1 MSAEYCG
8 WQPEHP
14 EQLHPIKLNL
24 GFDLLPQVRRQRQ
37 EAWLRSSEAKG
48 HYYAQQY
55 YSLSRGGEL
64 TYFFSDESTA
74 QRFQAM
80 FGGQS
85 NSLVNHSD
93 KSPGTVQVNTD

>member
-1 MSAEYCG
+1 MSAEYRG

-14 EQLHPIKLNL
+14 EQLHPIKLHL

-37 EAWLRSSEAKG
+37 EAWLRSGDAKG

-64 TYFFSDESTA
+64 THFFSDEGTA
-74 QRFQAM
+74 QRFQAT
-80 FGGQS
+80 FGRGR
-85 NSLVNHSD
+85 ND
-93 KSPGTVQVNTD
+93 C